1 MEHLRNLEKRYGI
14 DVRVYNPIDVSSFQP
29 TEKAKLIWLEAAG
42 SVTLEFP
49 DLVGLVKKAQT
60 HHVLTALD
68 NTWGAGLAFNA
79 FDFSDAHLSVDVTV
93 HALTKYPSGGGD
105 ILMGSVVTRERAL
118 HHQLFR
124 THAIQGISVSGDD
137 VAQVQRSLAS
147 MRIRYAAQSESALQL
162 LAWLKQQ
169 PEFVQVLHPA
179 DSSAAG
185 HSYWKDI
192 CVDQHSAGLVSVI
205 FKPEFD
211 LQDIRQFC
219 DALSLFKLGFS
230 WGGPV
235 SLVMLYDLK
244 DMRALEHTH
253 LQQGRSMSTPIII
266 AKKTTN
272 TQQDVVLHSKFANRH
287 GLIAGATGTG
297 KTVTL
302 KVLAESFSRLGVP
315 VFLADAKGD
324 VSSLAQAGA
333 SNPKFDERIKSLGID
348 SIPFAASPVVFW
360 DLFAEQGHPIR
371 TTITEIGPLLL
382 ARMLNLN
389 DTQEGVLS
397 AVFRIADD
405 QGMLLIDFKDL
416 KAMIGYVSE
425 HAAEFKAEYGNL
437 SPASLGAIQR
447 NLLALADQGGDQFFG
462 EPSLNILDF
471 IQTDS
476 NGHGYINI
484 LAADKLMN
492 TPKLY
497 ATFLLWMLSELF
509 EQLPE
514 VGDMDKPKLVFF
526 FDEAHL
532 LFDNASAALQE
543 KIEQV
548 VRLIR
553 SKGVGIYFV
562 TQNPLDLPESVL
574 GQLGNRV
581 QHALRAFTPKDQKA
595 VKTAADTFRAN
606 PEFKVEQAITE
617 LAVGEALISCLDEQG
632 TPQVV
637 ERAWVMPPYSSFSP
651 ISPEQRQTLISQ
663 SIVAGIYEK
672 SLDRESA
679 FELLQNKVV
688 ERQQQA
694 VQIEQEKQQT
704 KEQEALA
711 KQKAKEAE
719 TLAKQQA
726 REQERIAKEQQKE
739 AEREAKQREKLIQ
752 DTVGTFAKSAAR
764 SLGGSTGQKIVR
776 GLLGSLFGR
785 K

>member
-1 MEHLRNLEKRYGI
+1 
-14 DVRVYNPIDVSSFQP
+14 
-29 TEKAKLIWLEAAG
+29 
-42 SVTLEFP
+42 
-49 DLVGLVKKAQT
+49 
-60 HHVLTALD
+60 
-68 NTWGAGLAFNA
+68 
-79 FDFSDAHLSVDVTV
+79 
-93 HALTKYPSGGGD
+93 
-105 ILMGSVVTRERAL
+105 
-118 HHQLFR
+118 
-124 THAIQGISVSGDD
+124 
-137 VAQVQRSLAS
+137 
-147 MRIRYAAQSESALQL
+147 
-162 LAWLKQQ
+162 
-169 PEFVQVLHPA
+169 
-179 DSSAAG
+179 
-185 HSYWKDI
+185 
-192 CVDQHSAGLVSVI
+192 
-205 FKPEFD
+205 
-211 LQDIRQFC
+211 
-219 DALSLFKLGFS
+219 
-230 WGGPV
+230 
-235 SLVMLYDLK
+235 
-244 DMRALEHTH
+244 
-253 LQQGRSMSTPIII
+253 MSTPIVI
-266 AKKTTN
+266 AKKTTDT
-272 TQQDVVLHSKFANRH
+272 TQAIVLHSQFANRH

-302 KVLAESFSRLGVP
+302 KVLAESFSRIGVP

-324 VSSLAQAGA
+324 VSSLAQAGS

-348 SIPFAASPVVFW
+348 SIPFAASPVMFW
-360 DLFAEQGHPIR
+360 DLFGEQGHPIR
-371 TTITEIGPLLL
+371 STVSEIGPLLL
-382 ARMLNLN
+382 AQMLNLN

-405 QGMLLIDFKDL
+405 QGLLLIDFKDL
-416 KAMIGYVSE
+416 KAMLSYVSE

-471 IQTDS
+471 IQTDAD
-476 NGHGYINI
+476 GRGYINL

-562 TQNPLDLPESVL
+562 TQNPLDLPETVL

-595 VKTAADTFRAN
+595 VKTAAATFRAN
-606 PEFKVEQAITE
+606 PEFNVEQAITE
-617 LAVGEALISCLDEQG
+617 LGVGEALISCLDEQG
-632 TPQVV
+632 IPQVV

-651 ISPEQRQTLISQ
+651 ISPEQRQALISQ
-663 SIVAGIYEK
+663 SIVAGVYEQ
-672 SLDRESA
+672 SVDRDSA
-679 FELLQNKVV
+679 YERLQQKVV

-694 VQIEQEKQQT
+694 IQVEQEKQLA
-704 KEQEALA
+704 KEQEVLA
-711 KQKAKEAE
+711 KQQAKEAE
-719 TLAKQQA
+719 ALAKQQA

-764 SLGGSTGQKIVR
+764 SLGGSTGQKIMR
-776 GLLGSLFGR
+776 GLLGSLFGG

>member
-1 MEHLRNLEKRYGI
+1 
-14 DVRVYNPIDVSSFQP
+14 
-29 TEKAKLIWLEAAG
+29 
-42 SVTLEFP
+42 
-49 DLVGLVKKAQT
+49 
-60 HHVLTALD
+60 
-68 NTWGAGLAFNA
+68 
-79 FDFSDAHLSVDVTV
+79 
-93 HALTKYPSGGGD
+93 
-105 ILMGSVVTRERAL
+105 MG
-118 HHQLFR
+118 
-124 THAIQGISVSGDD
+124 
-137 VAQVQRSLAS
+137 
-147 MRIRYAAQSESALQL
+147 
-162 LAWLKQQ
+162 
-169 PEFVQVLHPA
+169 
-179 DSSAAG
+179 
-185 HSYWKDI
+185 
-192 CVDQHSAGLVSVI
+192 
-205 FKPEFD
+205 
-211 LQDIRQFC
+211 
-219 DALSLFKLGFS
+219 
-230 WGGPV
+230 
-235 SLVMLYDLK
+235 
-244 DMRALEHTH
+244 
-253 LQQGRSMSTPIII
+253 TPIVI
-266 AKKTTN
+266 AKKTSN
-272 TQQDVVLHSKFANRH
+272 TQQEIVLHSQFANRH

-302 KVLAESFSRLGVP
+302 KVLAENFSRMGVP

-324 VSSLAQAGA
+324 VSSLAKAGS
-333 SNPKFDERIKSLGID
+333 SNAKFDERLKVLKIE

-360 DLFAEQGHPIR
+360 DLFGEQGHPIR
-371 TTITEIGPLLL
+371 TTVSEIGPLLL
-382 ARMLNLN
+382 AQMLNLN

-405 QGMLLIDFKDL
+405 QGLLLIDFKDL
-416 KAMIGYVSE
+416 KSILAYISE
-425 HAAEFKAEYGNL
+425 HAAEFQVEYGNL

-462 EPSLNILDF
+462 EPALDIMDF

-476 NGHGYINI
+476 QGRGNINL

-606 PEFKVEQAITE
+606 SEFKVDQAITE
-617 LAVGEALISCLDEQG
+617 LGVGEALISCLDEQG
-632 TPQVV
+632 IPQIV
-637 ERAWVMPPYSSFSP
+637 ERGWVMPPYSSFSP
-651 ISPEQRQTLISQ
+651 MSVDERKILMNQ
-663 SIVAGIYEK
+663 SIVAGMYEQHI
-672 SLDRESA
+672 DRESA
-679 FELLQNKVV
+679 YEMLQQKVV
-688 ERQQQA
+688 QLQQQA
-694 VQIEQEKQQT
+694 VAEETAKQQA

-711 KQKAKEAE
+711 KQQAKDQEAF
-719 TLAKQQA
+719 AKQQA
-726 REQERIAKEQQKE
+726 REQERIAREQQKE
-739 AEREAKQREKLIQ
+739 ADRVSKQREKMTQ
-752 DTVGTFAKSAAR
+752 DIVGTFAKSAAR

>member
-1 MEHLRNLEKRYGI
+1 
-14 DVRVYNPIDVSSFQP
+14 
-29 TEKAKLIWLEAAG
+29 
-42 SVTLEFP
+42 
-49 DLVGLVKKAQT
+49 
-60 HHVLTALD
+60 
-68 NTWGAGLAFNA
+68 
-79 FDFSDAHLSVDVTV
+79 
-93 HALTKYPSGGGD
+93 
-105 ILMGSVVTRERAL
+105 
-118 HHQLFR
+118 
-124 THAIQGISVSGDD
+124 
-137 VAQVQRSLAS
+137 
-147 MRIRYAAQSESALQL
+147 
-162 LAWLKQQ
+162 
-169 PEFVQVLHPA
+169 
-179 DSSAAG
+179 
-185 HSYWKDI
+185 
-192 CVDQHSAGLVSVI
+192 
-205 FKPEFD
+205 
-211 LQDIRQFC
+211 
-219 DALSLFKLGFS
+219 
-230 WGGPV
+230 
-235 SLVMLYDLK
+235 
-244 DMRALEHTH
+244 
-253 LQQGRSMSTPIII
+253 MSTPIVI
-266 AKKTTN
+266 AKKTTDT
-272 TQQDVVLHSKFANRH
+272 TQAIVLHSQFANRH

-302 KVLAESFSRLGVP
+302 KVLAESFSRIGVP

-324 VSSLAQAGA
+324 VSSLAQAGS

-348 SIPFAASPVVFW
+348 SIPFAASPVMFW
-360 DLFAEQGHPIR
+360 DLFGEQGHPIR
-371 TTITEIGPLLL
+371 STVSEIGPLLL
-382 ARMLNLN
+382 AQMLNLN

-405 QGMLLIDFKDL
+405 QGLLLIDFKDL
-416 KAMIGYVSE
+416 KAMLGYVSE

-471 IQTDS
+471 IQTDAD
-476 NGHGYINI
+476 GRGYINL

-562 TQNPLDLPESVL
+562 TQNPLDLPETVL

-595 VKTAADTFRAN
+595 VKTAAATFRAN
-606 PEFKVEQAITE
+606 PEFNVEQAITE
-617 LAVGEALISCLDEQG
+617 LGVGEALISCLDEQG
-632 TPQVV
+632 IPQVV

-651 ISPEQRQTLISQ
+651 ISPEQRQSLISQ
-663 SIVAGIYEK
+663 SIVAGVYEQ
-672 SLDRESA
+672 SVDRDSA
-679 FELLQNKVV
+679 YERLQQKVV

-694 VQIEQEKQQT
+694 VQVEQEKQLA

-711 KQKAKEAE
+711 KQQAKEAE
-719 TLAKQQA
+719 VMAKQQA

-776 GLLGSLFGR
+776 GLLGSLFGG

>member
-1 MEHLRNLEKRYGI
+1 
-14 DVRVYNPIDVSSFQP
+14 
-29 TEKAKLIWLEAAG
+29 
-42 SVTLEFP
+42 
-49 DLVGLVKKAQT
+49 
-60 HHVLTALD
+60 
-68 NTWGAGLAFNA
+68 
-79 FDFSDAHLSVDVTV
+79 
-93 HALTKYPSGGGD
+93 
-105 ILMGSVVTRERAL
+105 
-118 HHQLFR
+118 
-124 THAIQGISVSGDD
+124 
-137 VAQVQRSLAS
+137 
-147 MRIRYAAQSESALQL
+147 
-162 LAWLKQQ
+162 
-169 PEFVQVLHPA
+169 
-179 DSSAAG
+179 
-185 HSYWKDI
+185 
-192 CVDQHSAGLVSVI
+192 
-205 FKPEFD
+205 
-211 LQDIRQFC
+211 
-219 DALSLFKLGFS
+219 
-230 WGGPV
+230 
-235 SLVMLYDLK
+235 
-244 DMRALEHTH
+244 
-253 LQQGRSMSTPIII
+253 MSTPIVI
-266 AKKTTN
+266 AKKTTD
-272 TQQDVVLHSKFANRH
+272 TTEDIVLHSQFANRH

-324 VSSLAQAGA
+324 VSSLAKAGT
-333 SNPKFDERIKSLGID
+333 SSPKFDERLKLLGIE
-348 SIPFAASPVVFW
+348 SVPFTASPVIFW
-360 DLFAEQGHPIR
+360 DLFGQQGHPIR
-371 TTITEIGPLLL
+371 TTISEIGPLLL

-405 QGMLLIDFKDL
+405 QGLLLIDFKDL
-416 KAMIGYVSE
+416 KAMLTYVSE
-425 HAAEFKAEYGNL
+425 NAADLKAEYGNL
-437 SPASLGAIQR
+437 LPASLGAIQR
-447 NLLALADQGGDQFFG
+447 NLLALGDQGGEQFFG

-532 LFDNASAALQE
+532 LFDNASQNLQE

-553 SKGVGIYFV
+553 SKGVGIYFI

-606 PEFKVEQAITE
+606 PDFKVDQAITE

-632 TPQVV
+632 TPQIV
-637 ERAWVMPPYSSFSP
+637 ERGWVMPPYSAFNP
-651 ISPEQRQTLISQ
+651 ITPEERQVIIAQ
-663 SIVAGIYEK
+663 SIVAGVYDQAV
-672 SLDRESA
+672 DRDSA
-679 FELLQNKVV
+679 YELLQQKVL
-688 ERQQQA
+688 QQA
-694 VQIEQEKQQT
+694 QQKEADALAKQQS

-711 KQKAKEAE
+711 KQQAK
-719 TLAKQQA
+719 
-726 REQERIAKEQQKE
+726 EQERFAKEQQKA
-739 AEREAKQREKLIQ
+739 AEKAQRDREKLTQ
-752 DTVGTFAKSAAR
+752 DIVGTFAKSAAR

-776 GLLGSLFGR
+776 GLLGSLFG
-785 K
+785 KK

>member
-1 MEHLRNLEKRYGI
+1 
-14 DVRVYNPIDVSSFQP
+14 
-29 TEKAKLIWLEAAG
+29 
-42 SVTLEFP
+42 
-49 DLVGLVKKAQT
+49 
-60 HHVLTALD
+60 
-68 NTWGAGLAFNA
+68 
-79 FDFSDAHLSVDVTV
+79 
-93 HALTKYPSGGGD
+93 
-105 ILMGSVVTRERAL
+105 
-118 HHQLFR
+118 
-124 THAIQGISVSGDD
+124 
-137 VAQVQRSLAS
+137 
-147 MRIRYAAQSESALQL
+147 
-162 LAWLKQQ
+162 
-169 PEFVQVLHPA
+169 
-179 DSSAAG
+179 
-185 HSYWKDI
+185 
-192 CVDQHSAGLVSVI
+192 
-205 FKPEFD
+205 
-211 LQDIRQFC
+211 
-219 DALSLFKLGFS
+219 
-230 WGGPV
+230 
-235 SLVMLYDLK
+235 
-244 DMRALEHTH
+244 
-253 LQQGRSMSTPIII
+253 MSTPITI

-651 ISPEQRQTLISQ
+651 ISSEQRQALISQ

-672 SLDRESA
+672 RLDRESA

-694 VQIEQEKQQT
+694 VQIEQEKQQA
-704 KEQEALA
+704 KEQELLA
-711 KQKAKEAE
+711 KQQAKEAK

-726 REQERIAKEQQKE
+726 REQERIAKEQQKG

>member
-1 MEHLRNLEKRYGI
+1 
-14 DVRVYNPIDVSSFQP
+14 
-29 TEKAKLIWLEAAG
+29 
-42 SVTLEFP
+42 
-49 DLVGLVKKAQT
+49 
-60 HHVLTALD
+60 
-68 NTWGAGLAFNA
+68 
-79 FDFSDAHLSVDVTV
+79 
-93 HALTKYPSGGGD
+93 
-105 ILMGSVVTRERAL
+105 
-118 HHQLFR
+118 
-124 THAIQGISVSGDD
+124 
-137 VAQVQRSLAS
+137 
-147 MRIRYAAQSESALQL
+147 
-162 LAWLKQQ
+162 
-169 PEFVQVLHPA
+169 
-179 DSSAAG
+179 
-185 HSYWKDI
+185 
-192 CVDQHSAGLVSVI
+192 
-205 FKPEFD
+205 
-211 LQDIRQFC
+211 
-219 DALSLFKLGFS
+219 
-230 WGGPV
+230 
-235 SLVMLYDLK
+235 
-244 DMRALEHTH
+244 
-253 LQQGRSMSTPIII
+253 MSTPIII

-333 SNPKFDERIKSLGID
+333 SNPKFDERIKSLGIN

-632 TPQVV
+632 TPQIV

-694 VQIEQEKQQT
+694 VQIEQEKQQA

-711 KQKAKEAE
+711 KQQAKEAE

>member
-1 MEHLRNLEKRYGI
+1 
-14 DVRVYNPIDVSSFQP
+14 
-29 TEKAKLIWLEAAG
+29 
-42 SVTLEFP
+42 
-49 DLVGLVKKAQT
+49 
-60 HHVLTALD
+60 
-68 NTWGAGLAFNA
+68 
-79 FDFSDAHLSVDVTV
+79 
-93 HALTKYPSGGGD
+93 
-105 ILMGSVVTRERAL
+105 MG
-118 HHQLFR
+118 
-124 THAIQGISVSGDD
+124 
-137 VAQVQRSLAS
+137 
-147 MRIRYAAQSESALQL
+147 
-162 LAWLKQQ
+162 
-169 PEFVQVLHPA
+169 
-179 DSSAAG
+179 
-185 HSYWKDI
+185 
-192 CVDQHSAGLVSVI
+192 
-205 FKPEFD
+205 
-211 LQDIRQFC
+211 
-219 DALSLFKLGFS
+219 
-230 WGGPV
+230 
-235 SLVMLYDLK
+235 
-244 DMRALEHTH
+244 
-253 LQQGRSMSTPIII
+253 TPIII

-272 TQQDVVLHSKFANRH
+272 TQQDVVLHAQFANRH

-302 KVLAESFSRLGVP
+302 KVLAESFSRIGVP

-324 VSSLAQAGA
+324 VSSLAKAGET
-333 SNPKFDERIKSLGID
+333 NPKFEERIKSLNID

-360 DLFAEQGHPIR
+360 DLFGEQGHPIR
-371 TTITEIGPLLL
+371 TTVLEIGPLLL
-382 ARMLNLN
+382 SRMLNLN

-397 AVFRIADD
+397 AIFRIADD
-405 QGMLLIDFKDL
+405 QGLLLIDFKDL
-416 KAMIGYVSE
+416 KAMITYVTE
-425 HAAEFKAEYGNL
+425 HAADFKAEYGNL

-447 NLLALADQGGDQFFG
+447 NLLALADQGGDKFFG
-462 EPSLNILDF
+462 EPALDIMDF

-476 NGHGYINI
+476 QGRGNINL

-532 LFDNASAALQE
+532 LFDNASSALQE

-606 PEFKVEQAITE
+606 PEFKVDQAITE
-617 LAVGEALISCLDEQG
+617 LGVGEALVSCLDEQG
-632 TPQVV
+632 IPQIV
-637 ERAWVMPPYSSFSP
+637 ERAWIMPPYSSFTP
-651 ISPEQRQTLISQ
+651 ITLDERKTLMSQ
-663 SIVAGIYEK
+663 SVVTGIYEK
-672 SLDRESA
+672 ELDRESA
-679 FELLQNKVV
+679 FEMLQQKV
-688 ERQQQA
+688 EQRQQQA
-694 VQIEQEKQQT
+694 VADEQAKIDAKQQ
-704 KEQEALA
+704 EVLA
-711 KQKAKEAE
+711 KQQAKEAE

-726 REQERIAKEQQKE
+726 KEQERIAREEAKE
-739 AEREAKQREKLIQ
+739 AERSAKQREKLIQ

>member
-1 MEHLRNLEKRYGI
+1 
-14 DVRVYNPIDVSSFQP
+14 
-29 TEKAKLIWLEAAG
+29 
-42 SVTLEFP
+42 
-49 DLVGLVKKAQT
+49 
-60 HHVLTALD
+60 
-68 NTWGAGLAFNA
+68 
-79 FDFSDAHLSVDVTV
+79 
-93 HALTKYPSGGGD
+93 
-105 ILMGSVVTRERAL
+105 
-118 HHQLFR
+118 
-124 THAIQGISVSGDD
+124 
-137 VAQVQRSLAS
+137 
-147 MRIRYAAQSESALQL
+147 
-162 LAWLKQQ
+162 
-169 PEFVQVLHPA
+169 
-179 DSSAAG
+179 
-185 HSYWKDI
+185 
-192 CVDQHSAGLVSVI
+192 
-205 FKPEFD
+205 
-211 LQDIRQFC
+211 
-219 DALSLFKLGFS
+219 
-230 WGGPV
+230 
-235 SLVMLYDLK
+235 
-244 DMRALEHTH
+244 
-253 LQQGRSMSTPIII
+253 MSTPIII

-476 NGHGYINI
+476 NGYGYINI

-694 VQIEQEKQQT
+694 VQIEQEKQQA

-711 KQKAKEAE
+711 KQQAKEAE

-726 REQERIAKEQQKE
+726 REQERIAKEQQKG

>member
-1 MEHLRNLEKRYGI
+1 
-14 DVRVYNPIDVSSFQP
+14 
-29 TEKAKLIWLEAAG
+29 
-42 SVTLEFP
+42 
-49 DLVGLVKKAQT
+49 
-60 HHVLTALD
+60 
-68 NTWGAGLAFNA
+68 
-79 FDFSDAHLSVDVTV
+79 
-93 HALTKYPSGGGD
+93 
-105 ILMGSVVTRERAL
+105 MG
-118 HHQLFR
+118 
-124 THAIQGISVSGDD
+124 
-137 VAQVQRSLAS
+137 
-147 MRIRYAAQSESALQL
+147 
-162 LAWLKQQ
+162 
-169 PEFVQVLHPA
+169 
-179 DSSAAG
+179 
-185 HSYWKDI
+185 
-192 CVDQHSAGLVSVI
+192 
-205 FKPEFD
+205 
-211 LQDIRQFC
+211 
-219 DALSLFKLGFS
+219 
-230 WGGPV
+230 
-235 SLVMLYDLK
+235 
-244 DMRALEHTH
+244 
-253 LQQGRSMSTPIII
+253 TPIII
-266 AKKTTN
+266 AKKTSD
-272 TQQDVVLHSKFANRH
+272 TQQDIVLHSQFANRH

-302 KVLAESFSRLGVP
+302 KVLAESFSRIGVP

-324 VSSLAQAGA
+324 VSSLAKAG
-333 SNPKFDERIKSLGID
+333 SNNSKFDERLKNLKIESV
-348 SIPFAASPVVFW
+348 PFTAAPLVFW
-360 DLFAEQGHPIR
+360 DLFGEQGHPIR
-371 TTITEIGPLLL
+371 TTVSEIGPLLL
-382 ARMLNLN
+382 AQMLNLN
-389 DTQEGVLS
+389 ETQEGVLS

-405 QGMLLIDFKDL
+405 QGLLLIDFKDL
-416 KAMIGYVSE
+416 KAMLSYVSE
-425 HAAEFKAEYGNL
+425 HATEFKAEYGNL

-471 IQTDS
+471 IQTDAQ
-476 NGHGYINI
+476 GHGYINL

-532 LFDNASAALQE
+532 LFDNASVALQE

-606 PEFKVEQAITE
+606 PEFKVDQAITE
-617 LAVGEALISCLDEQG
+617 LGVGEALISCLDEQG
-632 TPQVV
+632 IPQMV
-637 ERAWVMPPYSSFSP
+637 ERGWVMPPYSAFSP
-651 ISPEQRQTLISQ
+651 ISLEERKTLMTQ
-663 SIVAGIYEK
+663 SIVAGVYEQ

-679 FELLQNKVV
+679 FELLQQKVV
-688 ERQQQA
+688 DRQQEALQA
-694 VQIEQEKQQT
+694 EQEKIQAKELDTQAKQQE
-704 KEQEALA
+704 KEQATFE
-711 KQKAKEAE
+711 
-719 TLAKQQA
+719 KQQA
-726 REQERIAKEQQKE
+726 REQERLAKEQQKE
-739 AEREAKQREKLIQ
+739 AERNAKQRDKLIQ

>member
-1 MEHLRNLEKRYGI
+1 
-14 DVRVYNPIDVSSFQP
+14 
-29 TEKAKLIWLEAAG
+29 
-42 SVTLEFP
+42 
-49 DLVGLVKKAQT
+49 
-60 HHVLTALD
+60 
-68 NTWGAGLAFNA
+68 
-79 FDFSDAHLSVDVTV
+79 
-93 HALTKYPSGGGD
+93 
-105 ILMGSVVTRERAL
+105 
-118 HHQLFR
+118 
-124 THAIQGISVSGDD
+124 
-137 VAQVQRSLAS
+137 
-147 MRIRYAAQSESALQL
+147 
-162 LAWLKQQ
+162 
-169 PEFVQVLHPA
+169 
-179 DSSAAG
+179 
-185 HSYWKDI
+185 
-192 CVDQHSAGLVSVI
+192 
-205 FKPEFD
+205 
-211 LQDIRQFC
+211 
-219 DALSLFKLGFS
+219 
-230 WGGPV
+230 
-235 SLVMLYDLK
+235 
-244 DMRALEHTH
+244 
-253 LQQGRSMSTPIII
+253 MSTPIII

-532 LFDNASAALQE
+532 LFDNANAALQE

-637 ERAWVMPPYSSFSP
+637 ERAWVMPPYSSFTP
-651 ISPEQRQTLISQ
+651 ISPEQRQAFISQ

>member
-1 MEHLRNLEKRYGI
+1 
-14 DVRVYNPIDVSSFQP
+14 
-29 TEKAKLIWLEAAG
+29 
-42 SVTLEFP
+42 
-49 DLVGLVKKAQT
+49 
-60 HHVLTALD
+60 
-68 NTWGAGLAFNA
+68 
-79 FDFSDAHLSVDVTV
+79 
-93 HALTKYPSGGGD
+93 
-105 ILMGSVVTRERAL
+105 MGTSIV
-118 HHQLFR
+118 
-124 THAIQGISVSGDD
+124 
-137 VAQVQRSLAS
+137 
-147 MRIRYAAQSESALQL
+147 
-162 LAWLKQQ
+162 
-169 PEFVQVLHPA
+169 
-179 DSSAAG
+179 
-185 HSYWKDI
+185 
-192 CVDQHSAGLVSVI
+192 
-205 FKPEFD
+205 
-211 LQDIRQFC
+211 
-219 DALSLFKLGFS
+219 
-230 WGGPV
+230 
-235 SLVMLYDLK
+235 
-244 DMRALEHTH
+244 
-253 LQQGRSMSTPIII
+253 I
-266 AKKTTN
+266 AKKTSN
-272 TQQDVVLHSKFANRH
+272 PQQEIVLHSQFANRH

-302 KVLAESFSRLGVP
+302 KVLAENFSRIGVP

-324 VSSLAQAGA
+324 VSSLAKAGS
-333 SNPKFDERIKSLGID
+333 SNPKFEERIKSLNIK

-360 DLFAEQGHPIR
+360 DLFGEQGHPIR
-371 TTITEIGPLLL
+371 TTVSEIGPLLL
-382 ARMLNLN
+382 AQMLNLN

-405 QGMLLIDFKDL
+405 QGLLLIDFKDL
-416 KAMIGYVSE
+416 KSIIAYVSD

-476 NGHGYINI
+476 QGRGNINL

-606 PEFKVEQAITE
+606 SEFKVDQAITE
-617 LAVGEALISCLDEQG
+617 LGVGEALISCLDEQG
-632 TPQVV
+632 IPQIV
-637 ERAWVMPPYSSFSP
+637 ERGWVMPPYSSFSP
-651 ISPEQRQTLISQ
+651 ISADERKILMQQ
-663 SIVAGIYEK
+663 SIVAGIYEQHV
-672 SLDRESA
+672 DRESA
-679 FELLQNKVV
+679 YEMLQQKVV
-688 ERQQQA
+688 QLQQQA
-694 VQIEQEKQQT
+694 VAEETSKLQA

-711 KQKAKEAE
+711 KQQAKEQEAFS
-719 TLAKQQA
+719 KQQA
-726 REQERIAKEQQKE
+726 REQERIAREQQKE
-739 AEREAKQREKLIQ
+739 AERASKQREKITQ
-752 DTVGTFAKSAAR
+752 DIVGTFAKSAAR

-776 GLLGSLFGR
+776 GLLGSLFG
-785 K
+785 KK

>member
-1 MEHLRNLEKRYGI
+1 
-14 DVRVYNPIDVSSFQP
+14 
-29 TEKAKLIWLEAAG
+29 
-42 SVTLEFP
+42 
-49 DLVGLVKKAQT
+49 
-60 HHVLTALD
+60 
-68 NTWGAGLAFNA
+68 
-79 FDFSDAHLSVDVTV
+79 
-93 HALTKYPSGGGD
+93 
-105 ILMGSVVTRERAL
+105 
-118 HHQLFR
+118 
-124 THAIQGISVSGDD
+124 
-137 VAQVQRSLAS
+137 
-147 MRIRYAAQSESALQL
+147 
-162 LAWLKQQ
+162 
-169 PEFVQVLHPA
+169 
-179 DSSAAG
+179 
-185 HSYWKDI
+185 
-192 CVDQHSAGLVSVI
+192 
-205 FKPEFD
+205 
-211 LQDIRQFC
+211 
-219 DALSLFKLGFS
+219 
-230 WGGPV
+230 
-235 SLVMLYDLK
+235 
-244 DMRALEHTH
+244 
-253 LQQGRSMSTPIII
+253 MSTPIVI
-266 AKKTTN
+266 AKKTTDT
-272 TQQDVVLHSKFANRH
+272 TQDIVLHSQFANRH

-324 VSSLAQAGA
+324 VSSLAKAGT
-333 SNPKFDERIKSLGID
+333 SSPKFDERLKLLGIE
-348 SIPFAASPVVFW
+348 SVPFAASPVIFW
-360 DLFAEQGHPIR
+360 DLFGQQGHPIR
-371 TTITEIGPLLL
+371 TTISEIGPLLL

-405 QGMLLIDFKDL
+405 QGLLLIDFKDL
-416 KAMIGYVSE
+416 KAMLTYVSE
-425 HAAEFKAEYGNL
+425 NAADLKAEYGNL

-447 NLLALADQGGDQFFG
+447 NLLALGDQGGEQFFG

-532 LFDNASAALQE
+532 LFDNASQNLQE

-553 SKGVGIYFV
+553 SKGVGIYFI

-595 VKTAADTFRAN
+595 VKTAADTFRVN
-606 PEFKVEQAITE
+606 PDFKVDQAITE

-632 TPQVV
+632 TPQIV
-637 ERAWVMPPYSSFSP
+637 ERGWVMPPYSAFNP
-651 ISPEQRQTLISQ
+651 ITAEERQVIIGQ
-663 SIVAGIYEK
+663 SIVAGIYDQAV
-672 SLDRESA
+672 DRDSA
-679 FELLQNKVV
+679 YELLQQKVLQKA
-688 ERQQQA
+688 QQ
-694 VQIEQEKQQT
+694 
-704 KEQEALA
+704 KEADDLA
-711 KQKAKEAE
+711 KQQSKEQE

-726 REQERIAKEQQKE
+726 KEQERFAKEQQKA
-739 AEREAKQREKLIQ
+739 AEKAQRDREKLTQ
-752 DTVGTFAKSAAR
+752 DIVGTFAKSAAR

-776 GLLGSLFGR
+776 GLLGSLFG
-785 K
+785 KK

>member
-1 MEHLRNLEKRYGI
+1 
-14 DVRVYNPIDVSSFQP
+14 
-29 TEKAKLIWLEAAG
+29 
-42 SVTLEFP
+42 
-49 DLVGLVKKAQT
+49 
-60 HHVLTALD
+60 
-68 NTWGAGLAFNA
+68 
-79 FDFSDAHLSVDVTV
+79 
-93 HALTKYPSGGGD
+93 
-105 ILMGSVVTRERAL
+105 
-118 HHQLFR
+118 
-124 THAIQGISVSGDD
+124 
-137 VAQVQRSLAS
+137 
-147 MRIRYAAQSESALQL
+147 
-162 LAWLKQQ
+162 
-169 PEFVQVLHPA
+169 
-179 DSSAAG
+179 
-185 HSYWKDI
+185 
-192 CVDQHSAGLVSVI
+192 
-205 FKPEFD
+205 
-211 LQDIRQFC
+211 
-219 DALSLFKLGFS
+219 
-230 WGGPV
+230 
-235 SLVMLYDLK
+235 
-244 DMRALEHTH
+244 
-253 LQQGRSMSTPIII
+253 MSTPIVI
-266 AKKTTN
+266 AKKTTD
-272 TQQDVVLHSKFANRH
+272 TTEDIVLHSQFANRH

-324 VSSLAQAGA
+324 VSSLAKAGT
-333 SNPKFDERIKSLGID
+333 SSPKFDERLKLLGIE
-348 SIPFAASPVVFW
+348 SVPFTASPVIFW
-360 DLFAEQGHPIR
+360 DLFGQQGHPIR
-371 TTITEIGPLLL
+371 TTISEIGPLLL

-405 QGMLLIDFKDL
+405 QGLLLIDFKDL
-416 KAMIGYVSE
+416 KAMLTYVSE
-425 HAAEFKAEYGNL
+425 NAADLKAEYGNL

-447 NLLALADQGGDQFFG
+447 NLLALGDQGGEQFFG

-532 LFDNASAALQE
+532 LFDNASQNLQE

-553 SKGVGIYFV
+553 SKGVGIYFI

-606 PEFKVEQAITE
+606 PDFKVDQAITE

-632 TPQVV
+632 TPQIV
-637 ERAWVMPPYSSFSP
+637 ERGWVMPPYSAFNP
-651 ISPEQRQTLISQ
+651 ITPEERQVIIAQ
-663 SIVAGIYEK
+663 SIVAGVYDQAV
-672 SLDRESA
+672 DRDSA
-679 FELLQNKVV
+679 YELLQQKVL
-688 ERQQQA
+688 QQA
-694 VQIEQEKQQT
+694 QQKEADALAKQQS

-711 KQKAKEAE
+711 KQQAK
-719 TLAKQQA
+719 
-726 REQERIAKEQQKE
+726 EQERFAKEQQKA
-739 AEREAKQREKLIQ
+739 AEKAQRDREKLTQ
-752 DTVGTFAKSAAR
+752 DIVGTFAKSAAR

-776 GLLGSLFGR
+776 GLLGSLFG
-785 K
+785 KK

>member
-1 MEHLRNLEKRYGI
+1 
-14 DVRVYNPIDVSSFQP
+14 
-29 TEKAKLIWLEAAG
+29 
-42 SVTLEFP
+42 
-49 DLVGLVKKAQT
+49 
-60 HHVLTALD
+60 
-68 NTWGAGLAFNA
+68 
-79 FDFSDAHLSVDVTV
+79 
-93 HALTKYPSGGGD
+93 
-105 ILMGSVVTRERAL
+105 MG
-118 HHQLFR
+118 
-124 THAIQGISVSGDD
+124 
-137 VAQVQRSLAS
+137 
-147 MRIRYAAQSESALQL
+147 
-162 LAWLKQQ
+162 
-169 PEFVQVLHPA
+169 
-179 DSSAAG
+179 
-185 HSYWKDI
+185 
-192 CVDQHSAGLVSVI
+192 
-205 FKPEFD
+205 
-211 LQDIRQFC
+211 
-219 DALSLFKLGFS
+219 
-230 WGGPV
+230 
-235 SLVMLYDLK
+235 
-244 DMRALEHTH
+244 
-253 LQQGRSMSTPIII
+253 TPIVI

-272 TQQDVVLHSKFANRH
+272 TQQDIVLHSQFANRH

-302 KVLAESFSRLGVP
+302 KVLAESFSRIGVP

-324 VSSLAQAGA
+324 VSSLAKAGE
-333 SNPKFDERIKSLGID
+333 STPKFEERLKVLNVESV
-348 SIPFAASPVVFW
+348 PFTASPVVFW
-360 DLFAEQGHPIR
+360 DLFGQQGHPIR
-371 TTITEIGPLLL
+371 TTISEIGPLLL
-382 ARMLNLN
+382 AQMLNLN

-405 QGMLLIDFKDL
+405 QGLLLIDFKDL
-416 KAMIGYVSE
+416 KAMLSYVSE

-437 SPASLGAIQR
+437 SPASLGSIQR

-476 NGHGYINI
+476 QGRGIINL

-532 LFDNASAALQE
+532 LFDNASPALQE

-606 PEFKVEQAITE
+606 PEFNVDQAITE
-617 LAVGEALISCLDEQG
+617 LGVGEALISCLDEQG
-632 TPQVV
+632 TPQMV
-637 ERAWVMPPYSSFSP
+637 ERGWVMPPYSAFSP
-651 ISPEQRQTLISQ
+651 IAAEERKVLMSQ
-663 SIVAGIYEK
+663 SMVAGIYEQ

-679 FELLQNKVV
+679 FEMLQQKV
-688 ERQQQA
+688 EQRQQQA
-694 VQIEQEKQQT
+694 VADEQAKLQA

-711 KQKAKEAE
+711 KQQAKEAE
-719 TLAKQQA
+719 TQAKQQA
-726 REQERIAKEQQKE
+726 REQERIAREQEKE
-739 AEREAKQREKLIQ
+739 AERAAKQREKFTQ
-752 DTVGTFAKSAAR
+752 DIVGTFAKSAAR

-776 GLLGSLFGR
+776 GLLGSLFGKR
-785 K
+785 

>member
-1 MEHLRNLEKRYGI
+1 
-14 DVRVYNPIDVSSFQP
+14 
-29 TEKAKLIWLEAAG
+29 
-42 SVTLEFP
+42 
-49 DLVGLVKKAQT
+49 
-60 HHVLTALD
+60 
-68 NTWGAGLAFNA
+68 
-79 FDFSDAHLSVDVTV
+79 
-93 HALTKYPSGGGD
+93 
-105 ILMGSVVTRERAL
+105 
-118 HHQLFR
+118 
-124 THAIQGISVSGDD
+124 
-137 VAQVQRSLAS
+137 
-147 MRIRYAAQSESALQL
+147 
-162 LAWLKQQ
+162 
-169 PEFVQVLHPA
+169 
-179 DSSAAG
+179 
-185 HSYWKDI
+185 
-192 CVDQHSAGLVSVI
+192 
-205 FKPEFD
+205 
-211 LQDIRQFC
+211 
-219 DALSLFKLGFS
+219 
-230 WGGPV
+230 
-235 SLVMLYDLK
+235 
-244 DMRALEHTH
+244 
-253 LQQGRSMSTPIII
+253 MSTPIII

-302 KVLAESFSRLGVP
+302 KVLAESFARLGVP

-632 TPQVV
+632 TPQIV

-694 VQIEQEKQQT
+694 VQIEQEKQQA

-711 KQKAKEAE
+711 KQQAKEAE

-764 SLGGSTGQKIVR
+764 SLGQYRTKNR
-776 GLLGSLFGR
+776 PWFTRLFVWA
-785 K
+785 

>member
-1 MEHLRNLEKRYGI
+1 
-14 DVRVYNPIDVSSFQP
+14 
-29 TEKAKLIWLEAAG
+29 
-42 SVTLEFP
+42 
-49 DLVGLVKKAQT
+49 
-60 HHVLTALD
+60 
-68 NTWGAGLAFNA
+68 
-79 FDFSDAHLSVDVTV
+79 
-93 HALTKYPSGGGD
+93 
-105 ILMGSVVTRERAL
+105 MG
-118 HHQLFR
+118 
-124 THAIQGISVSGDD
+124 
-137 VAQVQRSLAS
+137 
-147 MRIRYAAQSESALQL
+147 
-162 LAWLKQQ
+162 
-169 PEFVQVLHPA
+169 
-179 DSSAAG
+179 
-185 HSYWKDI
+185 
-192 CVDQHSAGLVSVI
+192 
-205 FKPEFD
+205 
-211 LQDIRQFC
+211 
-219 DALSLFKLGFS
+219 
-230 WGGPV
+230 
-235 SLVMLYDLK
+235 
-244 DMRALEHTH
+244 
-253 LQQGRSMSTPIII
+253 TPITI
-266 AKKTTN
+266 AKKTN
-272 TQQDVVLHSKFANRH
+272 DSSQSIILHSQLANRH

-302 KVLAESFSRLGVP
+302 KVLAESFSRIGVP

-324 VSSLAQAGA
+324 VSSLAKPGE
-333 SNPKFDERIKSLGID
+333 SNPKFQERIQSLNID

-360 DLFAEQGHPIR
+360 DLFGEQGHPIR
-371 TTITEIGPLLL
+371 TTVSEIGPLLL

-405 QGMLLIDFKDL
+405 QGLLLIDFKDL
-416 KAMIGYVSE
+416 KAMISYVSE
-425 HAAEFKAEYGNL
+425 HAADFKAEYGNL

-447 NLLALADQGGDQFFG
+447 NLLALADQGGDKFFG
-462 EPSLNILDF
+462 EPALNILDF
-471 IQTDS
+471 IQTDAE
-476 NGHGYINI
+476 GRGYINL

-514 VGDMDKPKLVFF
+514 VGDLDKPKLVFF

-606 PEFKVEQAITE
+606 PEFKVDQVITE
-617 LAVGEALISCLDEQG
+617 LAVGEALISCLDEKG
-632 TPQVV
+632 TPQIV
-637 ERAWVMPPYSSFSP
+637 ERGWVMPPYSSFSP
-651 ISPEQRQTLISQ
+651 ISQQERQELMKQ
-663 SIVAGIYEK
+663 SIVAGIYEQ

-679 FELLQNKVV
+679 FEMLQNKVV
-688 ERQQQA
+688 ERQQQTA
-694 VQIEQEKQQT
+694 EAELAKQRA

-711 KQKAKEAE
+711 KQQAKDQAALE
-719 TLAKQQA
+719 KQQA

-739 AEREAKQREKLIQ
+739 AERAAKQREKLTQ
-752 DTVGTFAKSAAR
+752 DIVGTFAKSAAR

-776 GLLGSLFGR
+776 GLLGSLFG
-785 K
+785 KK

>member
-1 MEHLRNLEKRYGI
+1 
-14 DVRVYNPIDVSSFQP
+14 
-29 TEKAKLIWLEAAG
+29 
-42 SVTLEFP
+42 
-49 DLVGLVKKAQT
+49 
-60 HHVLTALD
+60 
-68 NTWGAGLAFNA
+68 
-79 FDFSDAHLSVDVTV
+79 
-93 HALTKYPSGGGD
+93 
-105 ILMGSVVTRERAL
+105 
-118 HHQLFR
+118 
-124 THAIQGISVSGDD
+124 
-137 VAQVQRSLAS
+137 
-147 MRIRYAAQSESALQL
+147 
-162 LAWLKQQ
+162 
-169 PEFVQVLHPA
+169 
-179 DSSAAG
+179 
-185 HSYWKDI
+185 
-192 CVDQHSAGLVSVI
+192 
-205 FKPEFD
+205 
-211 LQDIRQFC
+211 
-219 DALSLFKLGFS
+219 
-230 WGGPV
+230 
-235 SLVMLYDLK
+235 
-244 DMRALEHTH
+244 
-253 LQQGRSMSTPIII
+253 MSTPIII

-333 SNPKFDERIKSLGID
+333 SNPKFDERIKSLGIN

-651 ISPEQRQTLISQ
+651 ISPEQRQALISQ

-694 VQIEQEKQQT
+694 VQIEREKQQA
-704 KEQEALA
+704 KEQEAIA

>member
-1 MEHLRNLEKRYGI
+1 
-14 DVRVYNPIDVSSFQP
+14 
-29 TEKAKLIWLEAAG
+29 
-42 SVTLEFP
+42 
-49 DLVGLVKKAQT
+49 
-60 HHVLTALD
+60 
-68 NTWGAGLAFNA
+68 
-79 FDFSDAHLSVDVTV
+79 
-93 HALTKYPSGGGD
+93 
-105 ILMGSVVTRERAL
+105 
-118 HHQLFR
+118 
-124 THAIQGISVSGDD
+124 
-137 VAQVQRSLAS
+137 
-147 MRIRYAAQSESALQL
+147 
-162 LAWLKQQ
+162 
-169 PEFVQVLHPA
+169 
-179 DSSAAG
+179 
-185 HSYWKDI
+185 
-192 CVDQHSAGLVSVI
+192 
-205 FKPEFD
+205 
-211 LQDIRQFC
+211 
-219 DALSLFKLGFS
+219 
-230 WGGPV
+230 
-235 SLVMLYDLK
+235 
-244 DMRALEHTH
+244 
-253 LQQGRSMSTPIII
+253 MSTPIVI
-266 AKKTTN
+266 AKKTTDT
-272 TQQDVVLHSKFANRH
+272 TQDIVLHSQFANRH

-324 VSSLAQAGA
+324 VSSLAKAGT
-333 SNPKFDERIKSLGID
+333 SSPKFDERLKLLGIE
-348 SIPFAASPVVFW
+348 SVPFAASPVIFW
-360 DLFAEQGHPIR
+360 DLFGQQGHPIR
-371 TTITEIGPLLL
+371 TTISEIGPLLL

-405 QGMLLIDFKDL
+405 QGLLLIDFKDL
-416 KAMIGYVSE
+416 KAMLTYVSE
-425 HAAEFKAEYGNL
+425 NAADLKAEYGNL

-447 NLLALADQGGDQFFG
+447 NLLALGDQGGEQFFG

-532 LFDNASAALQE
+532 LFDNASQNLQE

-553 SKGVGIYFV
+553 SKGVGIYFI

-606 PEFKVEQAITE
+606 PDFKVDQAITE

-632 TPQVV
+632 TPQIV
-637 ERAWVMPPYSSFSP
+637 ERGWVMPPYSAFNP
-651 ISPEQRQTLISQ
+651 ITPEERQVIIAQ
-663 SIVAGIYEK
+663 SIVAGVYDQAV
-672 SLDRESA
+672 DRDSA
-679 FELLQNKVV
+679 YELLQQKVL
-688 ERQQQA
+688 QQA
-694 VQIEQEKQQT
+694 QQ
-704 KEQEALA
+704 KEADALA
-711 KQKAKEAE
+711 KQQSKEQE
-719 TLAKQQA
+719 ILAKQQA
-726 REQERIAKEQQKE
+726 KEQERFAKEQQKA
-739 AEREAKQREKLIQ
+739 AEKAQRDREKLTQ
-752 DTVGTFAKSAAR
+752 DIVGTFAKSAAR

-776 GLLGSLFGR
+776 GLLGSLFG
-785 K
+785 KK

>member
-1 MEHLRNLEKRYGI
+1 
-14 DVRVYNPIDVSSFQP
+14 
-29 TEKAKLIWLEAAG
+29 
-42 SVTLEFP
+42 
-49 DLVGLVKKAQT
+49 
-60 HHVLTALD
+60 
-68 NTWGAGLAFNA
+68 
-79 FDFSDAHLSVDVTV
+79 
-93 HALTKYPSGGGD
+93 
-105 ILMGSVVTRERAL
+105 MG
-118 HHQLFR
+118 
-124 THAIQGISVSGDD
+124 
-137 VAQVQRSLAS
+137 
-147 MRIRYAAQSESALQL
+147 
-162 LAWLKQQ
+162 
-169 PEFVQVLHPA
+169 
-179 DSSAAG
+179 
-185 HSYWKDI
+185 
-192 CVDQHSAGLVSVI
+192 
-205 FKPEFD
+205 
-211 LQDIRQFC
+211 
-219 DALSLFKLGFS
+219 
-230 WGGPV
+230 
-235 SLVMLYDLK
+235 
-244 DMRALEHTH
+244 
-253 LQQGRSMSTPIII
+253 TPIVI
-266 AKKTTN
+266 AKKTSN
-272 TQQDVVLHSKFANRH
+272 TQQEIVLHSQFANRH

-302 KVLAESFSRLGVP
+302 KVLAENFSRMGVP

-324 VSSLAQAGA
+324 VSSLAKAGS
-333 SNPKFDERIKSLGID
+333 SNAKFDERLKVLKIE

-360 DLFAEQGHPIR
+360 DLFGEQGHPIR
-371 TTITEIGPLLL
+371 TTVSEIGPLLL
-382 ARMLNLN
+382 AQMLNLN
-389 DTQEGVLS
+389 ETQEGVLS

-405 QGMLLIDFKDL
+405 QGLLLIDFKDL
-416 KAMIGYVSE
+416 KSILAYVSE
-425 HAAEFKAEYGNL
+425 HAAEFQAEYGNL

-462 EPSLNILDF
+462 EPALDIMDF

-476 NGHGYINI
+476 QGRGNINL

-606 PEFKVEQAITE
+606 SEFKVDQAITE
-617 LAVGEALISCLDEQG
+617 LGVGEALISCLDEQG
-632 TPQVV
+632 IPQIV
-637 ERAWVMPPYSSFSP
+637 ERGWVMPPYSSFSP
-651 ISPEQRQTLISQ
+651 MSVDERKILMNQ
-663 SIVAGIYEK
+663 SIVAGVYEQHI
-672 SLDRESA
+672 DRESA
-679 FELLQNKVV
+679 YEMLQQKVV
-688 ERQQQA
+688 QLQQQA
-694 VQIEQEKQQT
+694 VAEETAKQQA

-711 KQKAKEAE
+711 KQQAKDQEAF
-719 TLAKQQA
+719 AKQQA
-726 REQERIAKEQQKE
+726 REQERIAREQQKE
-739 AEREAKQREKLIQ
+739 ADRVSKQREKMTQ
-752 DTVGTFAKSAAR
+752 DIVGTFAKSAAR

>member
-1 MEHLRNLEKRYGI
+1 
-14 DVRVYNPIDVSSFQP
+14 
-29 TEKAKLIWLEAAG
+29 
-42 SVTLEFP
+42 
-49 DLVGLVKKAQT
+49 
-60 HHVLTALD
+60 
-68 NTWGAGLAFNA
+68 
-79 FDFSDAHLSVDVTV
+79 
-93 HALTKYPSGGGD
+93 
-105 ILMGSVVTRERAL
+105 
-118 HHQLFR
+118 
-124 THAIQGISVSGDD
+124 
-137 VAQVQRSLAS
+137 
-147 MRIRYAAQSESALQL
+147 
-162 LAWLKQQ
+162 
-169 PEFVQVLHPA
+169 
-179 DSSAAG
+179 
-185 HSYWKDI
+185 
-192 CVDQHSAGLVSVI
+192 
-205 FKPEFD
+205 
-211 LQDIRQFC
+211 
-219 DALSLFKLGFS
+219 
-230 WGGPV
+230 
-235 SLVMLYDLK
+235 
-244 DMRALEHTH
+244 
-253 LQQGRSMSTPIII
+253 MSTPIVI
-266 AKKTTN
+266 AKKTTD
-272 TQQDVVLHSKFANRH
+272 TTEDIVLHSQFANRH

-324 VSSLAQAGA
+324 VSSLAKAGT
-333 SNPKFDERIKSLGID
+333 SSPKFDERLKLLGIE
-348 SIPFAASPVVFW
+348 SIPFTASPVIFW
-360 DLFAEQGHPIR
+360 DLFGQQGHPIR
-371 TTITEIGPLLL
+371 TTISEIGPLLL

-405 QGMLLIDFKDL
+405 QGLLLIDFKDL
-416 KAMIGYVSE
+416 KAMLTYVSGN
-425 HAAEFKAEYGNL
+425 AADLKAEYGNL

-447 NLLALADQGGDQFFG
+447 NLLALGDQGGEQFFG

-532 LFDNASAALQE
+532 LFDNASQNLQE

-553 SKGVGIYFV
+553 SKGVGIYFI

-606 PEFKVEQAITE
+606 PDFKVDQAITE

-632 TPQVV
+632 TPQIV
-637 ERAWVMPPYSSFSP
+637 ERGWVMPPYSAFNP
-651 ISPEQRQTLISQ
+651 ITPEERQVVIAQ
-663 SIVAGIYEK
+663 SIVAGVYDQAV
-672 SLDRESA
+672 DRDSA
-679 FELLQNKVV
+679 YELLQQKVLKQA
-688 ERQQQA
+688 QQKEA
-694 VQIEQEKQQT
+694 DTLAKQQT

-711 KQKAKEAE
+711 KQQAK
-719 TLAKQQA
+719 
-726 REQERIAKEQQKE
+726 EQERFAKEQQKA
-739 AEREAKQREKLIQ
+739 AEKAQRDREKLTQ
-752 DTVGTFAKSAAR
+752 DIVGTFAKSAAR

-776 GLLGSLFGR
+776 GLLGSLFG
-785 K
+785 KK